1 MDTRRKL
8 ELGSGERPTPGYL
21 HQDVT
26 AQPGVALDFQCE
38 PWEIPLP
45 PGSLDE
51 VIALGVVEHLR
62 FADVARTLAHLHD
75 LLATGGVFV
84 FDVPD
89 MTVWVNY
96 LHTVIH
102 HPDTL
107 ASDAAEISP
116 GVGWRL
122 VSRRACHLPVRRVR
136 VLPRSHSIADGRC
149 GAVTLR
155 QLFGSAL
162 DSLMIYSRGHR
173 SRGPRLRRG
182 ASVRP
187 PSTYARY
194 AYSRPPVGILGS
206 LGASEALPRA
216 TGLIPRPASRTRVRP
231 IDHQAVS
238 ANLHFHSLVADGVFA
253 AAGTE
258 LGAAGPPSD
267 AGDPVDERRSGRRR
281 HTG

>member
-1 MDTRRKL
+1 MSSAGPAAHSVLAPRVRKGRAWIRPAPVFRMRRDAHHCIL
-8 ELGSGERPTPGYL
+8 LQAAGLLPIVCGQE
-21 HQDVT
+21 DVSHGGAPRGPRVSRCSVST
-26 AQPGVALDFQCE
+26 M
-38 PWEIPLP
+38 
-45 PGSLDE
+45 
-51 VIALGVVEHLR
+51 GVV
-62 FADVARTLAHLHD
+62 
-75 LLATGGVFV
+75 
-84 FDVPD
+84 
-89 MTVWVNY
+89 
-96 LHTVIH
+96 
-102 HPDTL
+102 